1 MKSNRTALLFLIVR
15 KIYSLYCE
23 ELDKLSERVNFMKHV
38 KTFIEKFF
46 RWLERSNKLINSIA
60 RGMIY
65 GNIVN
70 SNGGG
75 VYIGKA
81 LLGEQS

>member
-1 MKSNRTALLFLIVR
+1 
-15 KIYSLYCE
+15 
-23 ELDKLSERVNFMKHV
+23 MKHLN
-38 KTFIEKFF
+38 TFIGKFCGL
-46 RWLERSNKLINSIA
+46 LELSNEFINSIA

-75 VYIGKA
+75 VVVGKA
-81 LLGEQS
+81 LFGDQS

>member
-1 MKSNRTALLFLIVR
+1 
-15 KIYSLYCE
+15 
-23 ELDKLSERVNFMKHV
+23 MKHLQ
-38 KTFIEKFF
+38 KFIKQISKE
-46 RWLERSNKLINSIA
+46 LERSNEILNSIA

>member
-1 MKSNRTALLFLIVR
+1 
-15 KIYSLYCE
+15 
-23 ELDKLSERVNFMKHV
+23 MKHLQ
-38 KTFIEKFF
+38 KFIKQFSKE
-46 RWLERSNKLINSIA
+46 LERSNELINSIA

-75 VYIGKA
+75 VVVGKA
-81 LLGEQS
+81 LFGDQS